1 MLDTL
6 QTAGRILAGT
16 WPRLLA
22 WYVAGWL
29 ARYLIIELAGTIGV
43 NSTLGAFL
51 VLPLAA
57 LARLVSFI
65 AMFLTM
71 REAMPNYS
79 TLTGAQR
86 PQFMSSVLA
95 AILPFFL
102 FYAAW
107 GFLKDDVVA
116 YQLSAFGKVNWFT
129 DSVGEGEVDTL
140 AFDVVTI
147 AVVVAT
153 YAARWLIKRN
163 RERLPK
169 WTALV
174 AAYCEAVWVFF
185 TLFLIGD
192 LIGFVTDW
200 MNARA
205 AVHWW
210 NDFTGAV
217 NVVFSWLDPVQQG
230 IGWVLDQLG
239 GLLLEPL
246 AWLAIAGVVFGQA
259 LGSVTYGRLRALERP
274 LEQVKAR
281 YAKLPEW
288 SRRRLA
294 DVGESSISRWKTI
307 TDALLLIWRAGAV
320 PMSLYVLAYSIVLAG
335 EQWLVH
341 ALGPIVGPQEQLIW
355 FLIDTPIAVVVDT
368 IFQPLLFVLVAA
380 AYDYCLASISR
391 GTRANE
397 GSSET
402 TAIVSETSPVSSGT
416 MNGTSTT

>member
-1 MLDTL
+1 MPDTL
-6 QTAGRILAGT
+6 RTAARILADT

-22 WYVAGWL
+22 WYLAGWL
-29 ARYLIIELAGTIGV
+29 ARYLLVELAGAIGV

-71 REAMPNYS
+71 RDAMPNYS
-79 TLTGAQR
+79 RLGGAQR
-86 PQFMSSVLA
+86 PEFMSSVLA

-107 GFLKDDVVA
+107 GFLQDDVVA
-116 YQLSAFGKVNWFT
+116 YQLSALGKVNWFT
-129 DSVGEGEVDTL
+129 DSVGTGEIDTL

-147 AVVVAT
+147 AVIVAT

-163 RERLPK
+163 QERLPR
-169 WTALV
+169 WSALV
-174 AAYCEAVWVFF
+174 AAYCEAVWVFL
-185 TLFLIGD
+185 TLFFIRDAIG
-192 LIGFVTDW
+192 LVTDW
-200 MNARA
+200 MNSRA

-210 NDFTGAV
+210 NDATARIGDAFAW
-217 NVVFSWLDPVQQG
+217 FEPVQQG
-230 IGWVLDQLG
+230 AGWVLDQLG

-259 LGSVTYGRLRALERP
+259 LGSVGYGRLRSLERP
-274 LEQVKAR
+274 LERVRAG

-307 TDALLLIWRAGAV
+307 SDALLLIWRAGAV

-335 EQWLVH
+335 ERWLAH
-341 ALGPIVGPQEQLIW
+341 ALGPLVGPQDRQIW
-355 FLIDTPIAVVVDT
+355 LLIDTPIAVVVDT
-368 IFQPLLFVLVAA
+368 LFQPLLFVLVAA

-391 GTRANE
+391 GTLTNE
-397 GSSET
+397 GNSET
-402 TAIVSETSPVSSGT
+402 TAIVSETSPASSGT
-416 MNGTSTT
+416 MNGSSTT

>member
-1 MLDTL
+1 
-6 QTAGRILAGT
+6 
-16 WPRLLA
+16 
-22 WYVAGWL
+22 
-29 ARYLIIELAGTIGV
+29 
-43 NSTLGAFL
+43 
-51 VLPLAA
+51 
-57 LARLVSFI
+57 
-65 AMFLTM
+65 
-71 REAMPNYS
+71 

-153 YAARWLIKRN
+153 YAARWLLKRN

-174 AAYCEAVWVFF
+174 AAYCEAVWVFL
-185 TLFLIGD
+185 TLFFISD

-217 NVVFSWLDPVQQG
+217 NGVFSWLDPVQQG

-281 YAKLPEW
+281 YARLPEW